1 VCWEATAGYD
11 LPMNLVPRRFPSR
24 RRLVE
29 TAVVALGSL
38 AVATLVIALLRATV
52 HATFPAPIY
61 LLAVLVVG
69 MRYATWPALATSV
82 AAFILYDFLFVQ
94 PLYTFTINNPDEWI
108 NLILLLAVSVAIGR
122 LVAIQTER
130 AADASRRAQEVQGL
144 HSVTSV
150 LAATRTVD
158 DAAPVVVQR
167 LCEVTAMDRV
177 WVGLGSDPV
186 SERVLAD
193 TEPGEPRP
201 IAGWQVVLQR
211 GTDGEMY
218 WRRAHVPRLSG
229 SVRQTLH
236 RVRIEAAGE
245 AIGSLWA
252 VRARGEAEPDRSET
266 RILSAAAD
274 QLGQAIVRDRL
285 AAEATQ
291 AQIARESEAL
301 KTALLDSV
309 SHDLRTP
316 LATIR
321 AAAGSMLDPTI
332 TWSRD
337 EEREAFET
345 IDGEAERMGRLVRNL
360 LDLSR
365 IEGGALKP
373 ELEVRDLAE
382 LAREAAGRV
391 AAGGKEVQ
399 VLGPD
404 EPLLARIDEVFFG
417 QILANLLENAVRYG
431 GNRIQIRLGLDAGNV
446 EVSVQDD
453 GRGVPA
459 ASLTRL
465 FDKFYQV
472 PAERSKSR
480 KGMGIGLTVVAGLA
494 AAMGATARAEK
505 SDLGGMRVRIDFP
518 AAAVPSTKEPEV
530 EVG

>member
-1 VCWEATAGYD
+1 MSV
-11 LPMNLVPRRFPSR
+11 LPGRFPSR
-24 RRLVE
+24 RRLAE
-29 TAVVALGSL
+29 TTVVALASL

-69 MRYATWPALATSV
+69 MRYATWPAIATSV

-94 PLYTFTINNPDEWI
+94 PLYTLTIKSPDEWI

-122 LVAIQTER
+122 LVAIQTQR
-130 AADASRRAQEVQGL
+130 AADAAARAREAEGL

-150 LAATRTVD
+150 LAATTTVD
-158 DAAPVVVQR
+158 DAAPVVVKR

-193 TEPGEPRP
+193 TAPGDTRP

-211 GTDGEMY
+211 GPDGEMN
-218 WRRAHVPRLSG
+218 WRRAHVPMVPGRT
-229 SVRQTLH
+229 RETLH
-236 RVRIEAAGE
+236 RVRIEAAGQP
-245 AIGSLWA
+245 IGSLWA
-252 VRARGEAEPDRSET
+252 VRAHGEAEPDRSET

-285 AAEATQ
+285 AGEATA

-321 AAAGSMLDPTI
+321 AAAGSMLDRSI
-332 TWSRD
+332 TWSGDEQRD
-337 EEREAFET
+337 AFET
-345 IDGEAERMGRLVRNL
+345 IDAEAERMGRLVRNL

-373 ELEVRDLAE
+373 EMELRDPAE
-382 LAREAAGRV
+382 LARETAARV
-391 AAGGKEVQ
+391 ASAGKEIRIIAPAEP
-399 VLGPD
+399 VL
-404 EPLLARIDEVFFG
+404 LRVDEVFFG
-417 QILANLLENAVRYG
+417 QILANLFENAVRYG
-431 GNRIQIRLGLDAGNV
+431 GEHIEVRLSQSKAATV
-446 EVSVQDD
+446 EMSVQDD
-453 GRGVPA
+453 GRGVPS
-459 ASLTRL
+459 ASLQRL

-480 KGMGIGLTVVAGLA
+480 RGMGIGLTVVAGLA
-494 AAMGATARAEK
+494 RSMGATARAEK
-505 SDLGGMRVRIDFP
+505 SDLGGLRVTIDFP
-518 AAAVPSTKEPEV
+518 AATVAAPSEPEA